1 MANETNKESDL
12 NLIMEH
18 IEDSDKYY
26 FKDIDLLVALM
37 DYFTA
42 EKIEKIKEMEEKLE
56 EDFND

>member
-26 FKDIDLLVALM
+26 FKDIDLLVVIM

>member
-1 MANETNKESDL
+1 MENETNKESDL
-12 NLIMEH
+12 NLIVEH

-26 FKDIDLLVALM
+26 FKDIDLLVVIM

-56 EDFND
+56 EDFV